1 MSSWWNDRGHVGLGR
16 GSRTPV
22 DCARSHPSHRWERVL
37 WLRAHVAHRLA
48 RGFHMSL
55 GRGGSKLRG
64 LGDLMMSWGLG
75 RGGKMPPRRLSRS
88 RPFHKARVGWSL
100 SFVPQVTDMLSVPW
114 WASFTGALRW
124 GFNDRVG
131 CRILPSV
138 GYPSILMPDSSPRA
152 YGGVEH
158 SFKDLRTSD
167 RG

>member
-75 RGGKMPPRRLSRS
+75 RGGKMPPEA
-88 RPFHKARVGWSL
+88 PISL
-100 SFVPQVTDMLSVPW
+100 ETFPQGSCGME
-114 WASFTGALRW
+114 F
-124 GFNDRVG
+124 
-131 CRILPSV
+131 I
-138 GYPSILMPDSSPRA
+138 IRA
-152 YGGVEH
+152 
-158 SFKDLRTSD
+158 TSD
-167 RG
+167 